1 LTKPFETIQSIT
13 MDEVLSQL
21 VSKALCF
28 QFHDTFST
36 HLSPHQ
42 FGVAIRGKC
51 EKMVHGIQVTLNAH
65 PKWVML

>member
-1 LTKPFETIQSIT
+1 
-13 MDEVLSQL
+13 MDEIPFQL

-36 HLSPHQ
+36 HLFPHQ
-42 FGVAIRGKC
+42 FGIAIKGRC
-51 EKMVHGIQVTLNAH
+51 EKMVHGIQTTLNAH